1 MCVNF
6 TAYRLNNSN
15 CDHMQVV
22 LTSEY
27 TDAWQPT
34 LSEHPN
40 VSVVSYNTSGCG
52 EMELRQQI
60 RVAQRAMGLSG
71 LRDIFGLP
79 KHSELLLQDTE
90 LHLEIQVHCYNC
102 THQALVIRAAAT
114 KEKIVRVSRFCVKKC
129 IETSNMYTNA
139 AYVQQA

>member
-1 MCVNF
+1 MHAHQF
-6 TAYRLNNSN
+6 HIAHRLNNSN
-15 CDHMQVV
+15 CDRMQVV

-34 LSEHPN
+34 LSELPH

-60 RVAQRAMGLSG
+60 RLAQRAMGLSG

-90 LHLEIQVHCYNC
+90 LHQELQVHRPNC
-102 THQALVIRAAAT
+102 THQALLHLCSCHILPIRH
-114 KEKIVRVSRFCVKKC
+114 C
-129 IETSNMYTNA
+129 
-139 AYVQQA
+139 

>member
-1 MCVNF
+1 MCINF

-34 LSEHPN
+34 LSELPN

-71 LRDIFGLP
+71 YVTSLVCPSTLSCCC
-79 KHSELLLQDTE
+79 KTQ
-90 LHLEIQVHCYNC
+90 NC
-102 THQALVIRAAAT
+102 IW
-114 KEKIVRVSRFCVKKC
+114 RFR
-129 IETSNMYTNA
+129 YTVTIA
-139 AYVQQA
+139 PTRRW